1 MNLAGKFLTFL
12 ILFMSIAFLVMAVVV
27 GASHR
32 NWKKIAEDNQKF
44 AQSLMDAN
52 EQIKQQTTTG
62 KQQLEAEKVS
72 RQQQIAHLN
81 AELAKERT
89 NRDAKEKELSAQLV
103 IAQQQLESLKNAETR
118 LAQQDRDIAQL
129 RDNNK
134 ALIDEVGIRRTEVTA
149 LTNDLF
155 SLRGTLD
162 ELKSRTDSQNE
173 QLAKAMKVLNAN
185 GLRIDGLTDGIEP
198 RLEAVVM
205 RTEGDLAVVSAGTD
219 DGLRVGHVIDIYRG
233 DQFVSKAKVINAEYN
248 MSAARILSE
257 FRQASVQEGDIV
269 TTKF

>member
-12 ILFMSIAFLVMAVVV
+12 ILFMSLVFLVMAVVT

-32 NWKKIAEDNQKF
+32 NWKKIAAENQTI
-44 AQSLMDAN
+44 AQTLQSSI
-52 EQIKQQTTTG
+52 EQIKQRTTIG
-62 KQQLEAEKVS
+62 EQQLEAEMVS
-72 RQQQIAHLN
+72 RQQQLAHLN

-89 NRDAKEKELSAQLV
+89 NRDAKEKELTAQLV
-103 IAQQQLESLKNAETR
+103 ISAGQLESLKNAEDR
-118 LAQQDRDIAQL
+118 LAQQDQDIAEL
-129 RDNNK
+129 RANNK
-134 ALIDEVGIRRTEVTA
+134 ALIDEIATRRTEVTT

-162 ELKSRTDSQNE
+162 ELKNRSDAQNE

-185 GLRIDGLTDGIEP
+185 GLRWDGLTDAIEP

-205 RTEGDLAVVSAGTD
+205 KTAGDLAIVSAGTD

-248 MSAARILSE
+248 MSSARILSE